1 MANAAT
7 VRQSNTDA
15 TVQEPGGYS
24 GSTKGISGGNTAIR
38 KSVAGTQGG
47 TYSQSAVYSETTNL
61 PFAYGGAGVECDSPA
76 QDRS

>member
-7 VRQSNTDA
+7 GRVSNTDA

-47 TYSQSAVYSETTNL
+47 TYAQSAVYSETTGL
-61 PFAYGGAGVECDSPA
+61 PFAYKAVECDSPA
-76 QDRS
+76 QSRS

>member
-7 VRQSNTDA
+7 GRVSNTDA

-24 GSTKGISGGNTAIR
+24 CSTKGISGGNTAIR

-47 TYSQSAVYSETTNL
+47 TYSQSAVYSETTGL
-61 PFAYGGAGVECDSPA
+61 PFAYKAVECDSPA
-76 QDRS
+76 QSRS

>member
-7 VRQSNTDA
+7 GRQSNTDA

-24 GSTKGISGGNTAIR
+24 SSTKGISGGNTALR

-47 TYSQSAVYSETTNL
+47 TYSQSAVYSETTGL
-61 PFAYGGAGVECDSPA
+61 PFAYSGVECDSPA

>member
-24 GSTKGISGGNTAIR
+24 GSSKGISGGNTAIR

-47 TYSQSAVYSETTNL
+47 TYSRSAVYSETTAL
-61 PFAYGGAGVECDSPA
+61 PFAYGGASVECDSPVH
-76 QDRS
+76 DRS